1 MEKNADFVC
10 LLHNSFIRFISNC
23 DSMYKTKKGYG
34 EGLLDVKVFLES
46 LMGMSKEP
54 WPKGAFYKNDK
65 YLT

>member
-1 MEKNADFVC
+1 
-10 LLHNSFIRFISNC
+10 
-23 DSMYKTKKGYG
+23 MYETKKGYG

-65 YLT
+65 YLTWLTHSSLEMKVLVDWKKEFL